1 MQHAP
6 NFKRYEENISDEKL
20 SVEHI
25 QKTKQKQKQKKMQA
39 NPIRSNKNYNS
50 WSTKN
55 TCEKLH

>member
-25 QKTKQKQKQKKMQA
+25 QKKKKKKNKKKMQA
-39 NPIRSNKNYNS
+39 HPKRSNKNYN
-50 WSTKN
+50 
-55 TCEKLH
+55 